1 MRGQAY
7 GIERRAFLMGLREQ
21 GRSLSDLSREFSIPR
36 QVLSRWWSRYQREGL
51 EGLHPHS
58 RRPQHSPHQK
68 PMALERQVLRLRR
81 KGWGPA
87 RIALLVPASPR
98 TVHRILRRHD
108 QNHLRPK
115 RVRCVRR
122 YEKTRPG
129 ELLHLDV
136 KYLPALRNA
145 RYDYEFAAVDDY
157 TREAVAWITT
167 EQTAATAT
175 TFLERVLT
183 ELPYPVEAI
192 MTDNAWAFTM
202 KKTAHPGR
210 QSRFEQALLSYGIS
224 HRLLRPYAPECNG
237 KVERFFRT
245 VDDECLNVRRL
256 FSFGARSK
264 ALGRFLWYYN
274 NQRPHLSLGG
284 STPVQRRQQY
294 FAQTNLS

>member
-1 MRGQAY
+1 MKGQAY
-7 GIERRAFLMGLREQ
+7 AIEKRAFLMGLREQ
-21 GRSLSDLSREFSIPR
+21 GRPLSELSRAFWIPR

-51 EGLHPHS
+51 EGLRPHP

-68 PMALERQVLRLRR
+68 PMAVDRQVLRLRR

-87 RIALLVPASPR
+87 RIALFVEASPR
-98 TVHRILRRHD
+98 TVHRILQRHD

-167 EQTAATAT
+167 EQTTATAT
-175 TFLERVLT
+175 AFLERVLA

-202 KKTAHPGR
+202 KTTAHPGR

-245 VDDECLNVRRL
+245 VDDECLNIRRL
-256 FSFGARSK
+256 FTFGARSK
-264 ALGRFLWYYN
+264 ALDRFLWYYN

-284 STPVQRRQQY
+284 STPVQRRQRY
-294 FAQTNLS
+294 FAQAELS